1 MGAASTLY
9 DFMIG
14 HWGVEFDLLPEGA
27 PVGRRAIVTVDW
39 LLDRTA
45 ILDQWRHLDESGAV
59 NFRGA
64 TFRTYLP
71 DKDLW
76 YMLWMTP
83 GIGGFSELY
92 ARPAGAEAHTS
103 GKGKDPGGPF
113 QERGRYWAITAQAFS
128 FTLERS
134 YDNGQSFMPFV
145 AFRAA
150 RRPLASALGTRRRRA
165 TPETE

>member
-1 MGAASTLY
+1 MTATSALF

-14 HWGVEFDLLPEGA
+14 DWSVDFSLLPEGA
-27 PVGRRAIVTVDW
+27 QAGRRAVVTVERF
-39 LLDRTA
+39 LDHTA
-45 ILDQWRHLDESGAV
+45 ILDQWRHLDESGGV

-83 GIGGFSELY
+83 GIEGFSELHG
-92 ARPAGAEAHTS
+92 RRAGDEIHTS
-103 GKGKDPGGPF
+103 GKGKDPGGAF
-113 QERGRYWAITAQAFS
+113 VERGRYWAIAADAFS

-134 YDNGQSFMPFV
+134 YDNGRSFKPFV

-150 RRPLASALGTRRRRA
+150 RSPHR
-165 TPETE
+165 

>member
-1 MGAASTLY
+1 MTATSAIY

-14 HWGVEFDLLPEGA
+14 AWSVEFDLLPEGA
-27 PVGRRAIVTVDW
+27 QVGRHAAVTVDW
-39 LLDRTA
+39 LLDSTA

-83 GIGGFSELY
+83 GVEGFSELY
-92 ARPAGAEAHTS
+92 GRRAGEEIHTS
-103 GKGKDPGGPF
+103 GKSKDPGGEF
-113 QERGRYWAITAQAFS
+113 EERGRYWAITADTFS

-134 YDNGQSFMPFV
+134 YHNGHSFKPFV

-150 RRPLASALGTRRRRA
+150 RRLPSSS
-165 TPETE
+165 